1 MISMGQNDQ
10 KAFTLMELLVVIA
23 VIGLLSSIIFAIT
36 RGANEQGRIAKGL
49 YFSQHLHNSLGSY
62 AAGIWSFDE
71 GAGSTA
77 NDISGWGSNG
87 TLVNTP
93 TWRCAATDPSYTPS
107 GQGCSLEF
115 NGTNNYINLGYRS
128 NLQMRT
134 GAITLEIW
142 IKPDSFPDGTESVNL
157 FFGGATGGG
166 HGYGA
171 SIRYSTGMFRY
182 EVYGSTGGR
191 QPYEP
196 NIGIEIGKWQHIAA
210 VFDGVNN
217 QMKAYKDGVEKDS
230 RNISDPG
237 DVQNTSNFYIASYNG
252 TQGYFDGFVDEVRI
266 YATALSSAQIKSQY
280 YTSLERLF
288 AKGQISQEEYLSLL
302 ARK

>member
-1 MISMGQNDQ
+1 MLQ

-62 AAGIWSFDE
+62 AAGTWSFDE
-71 GAGSTA
+71 GTGTVA
-77 NDISGWGSNG
+77 NDISGWNNNG
-87 TLVNTP
+87 TLVNAP
-93 TWRCAATDPSYTPS
+93 TWRCASVDPIYTPS
-107 GQGCSLEF
+107 NQGCSLEF
-115 NGTNNYINLGYRS
+115 NGTNNYINLGHRS
-128 NLQMRT
+128 SLQMGT
-134 GAITLEIW
+134 EAITMEMW
-142 IKPDSFPDGTESVNL
+142 IKPDSFPAGIESMNL
-157 FFGGATGGG
+157 FYGGATGGG
-166 HGYGA
+166 YGYGA

-196 NIGIEIGKWQHIAA
+196 DIGIRIGEWQHITA

-217 QMKAYKDGVEKDS
+217 QMKAYKDGVKRDS

-237 DVQNTSNFYIASYNG
+237 NVQNSSNFYIGSYGG
-252 TQGYFDGFVDEVRI
+252 TQGYFDGSIDEVRI
-266 YATALSSAQIKSQY
+266 YATALNSAQIKSQY
-280 YTSLERLF
+280 YTGLERLLV
-288 AKGQISQEEYLSLL
+288 KNLITEEEYQQKLM
-302 ARK
+302 ANK